1 MQDYENMTKEQLI
14 AEVKSLNIIIEN
26 LNKMNEVVGKENQK
40 LEKIVNLIQFV
51 VEQCYNDIRSIK

>member
-1 MQDYENMTKEQLI
+1 MNNYENMTKEQLI

-51 VEQCYNDIRSIK
+51 LEQSYNDIRSK